1 MKLRPEEARLFRH
14 LLLGDGFPPTMAELT
29 ATAARLEEEAP
40 PLGAH
45 VFRVVCMLGTDAAK
59 AVAANTKERRALREQ
74 RGVKAL
80 RKGEGPAKVTC
91 LSAPTMNEYNG
102 LDPWRKE
109 VLRKTYDE
117 EIETLK
123 AAWPQWSCGVTERSV
138 ERVGK
143 TSRCKAC
150 RGEGVV
156 VRKRK
161 AGDVRVTCDACGGSC
176 VVGASPQVLREGGR
190 RRAVVLTRESSGQ
203 PDEESL
209 DACGGKIPVDRL
221 VHAGVLR
228 GDTPKWLV
236 RYARWTQ
243 VPPGQ
248 GRVVV
253 DVYDLAD

>member
-1 MKLRPEEARLFRH
+1 MKLRPEETRLFRH
-14 LLLGDGFPPTMAELT
+14 LLTGDGPPPTLAELT
-29 ATAARLEEEAP
+29 STAARLEEDAP

-45 VFRVVCMLGTDAAK
+45 VFRLVCMLGTEAAK
-59 AVAANTKERRALREQ
+59 LTAANSKERKTLREQ
-74 RGVKAL
+74 MGVKRL
-80 RKGEGPAKVTC
+80 NKGQGPAKVVP
-91 LSAPTMNEYNG
+91 LSAPTLNEYNG
-102 LDPWRKE
+102 LDPWQKEALRKE
-109 VLRKTYDE
+109 YDA
-117 EIETLK
+117 EIGRLK
-123 AAWPQWSCGVTERSV
+123 VAWPSWSCGVTERV
-138 ERVGK
+138 VAVKGK
-143 TSRCKAC
+143 AKT
-150 RGEGVV
+150 
-156 VRKRK
+156 
-161 AGDVRVTCDACGGSC
+161 
-176 VVGASPQVLREGGR
+176 LREGGR

-203 PDEESL
+203 PDEEAL